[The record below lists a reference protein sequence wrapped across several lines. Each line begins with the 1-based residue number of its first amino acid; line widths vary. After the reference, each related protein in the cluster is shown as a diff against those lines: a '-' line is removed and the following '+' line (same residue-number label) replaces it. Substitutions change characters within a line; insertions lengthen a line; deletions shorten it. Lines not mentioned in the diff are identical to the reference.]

1 MLFLL
6 EVSSLKQ
13 IKENIDKVDGFI
25 MGYESFTSFCANKF
39 SFAEVEEATTISKN
53 IYINLNEML
62 HNSLQDDFIKV
73 ITKLAS
79 LCVHFIVQDF
89 GAALLIKDIIAL
101 DKVIF
106 NPVTLIT
113 NEMDASVYNKLGFE
127 GIICSSEITCEDVK
141 TISLKN
147 HNIGCVGF
155 GYHPMYQ
162 SYRHII
168 DLYTDNL
175 KIDVKNK
182 ESLFLKEWTRDKKYH
197 VLDTKSGSVI
207 FRPYVI
213 SLFKE
218 FSLLSNIKFFI
229 INTIFIDDDQVNS
242 ICELVSDLKNDKID
256 ASIVEKKLEETF
268 TIEDGFIYEDS
279 IYNPEEF

>member
-1 MLFLL
+1 
-6 EVSSLKQ
+6 
-13 IKENIDKVDGFI
+13 
-25 MGYESFTSFCANKF
+25 
-39 SFAEVEEATTISKN
+39 
-53 IYINLNEML
+53 
-62 HNSLQDDFIKV
+62 
-73 ITKLAS
+73 
-79 LCVHFIVQDF
+79 
-89 GAALLIKDIIAL
+89 
-101 DKVIF
+101 
-106 NPVTLIT
+106 
-113 NEMDASVYNKLGFE
+113 MDASVYNKLGFE

-168 DLYTDNL
+168 DLYTENL

-197 VLDTKSGSVI
+197 VLDTESGSVI

-229 INTIFIDDDQVNS
+229 INTIFIDDDQVNL
-242 ICELVSDLKNDKID
+242 ICELVSDLKNNKID